1 MTALALLEGKS
12 ERKVWHCGGCMSAT
26 NGNNLH
32 QLGDATFFDLASF
45 CILHFSC
52 CAHLPYGF
60 VGGLL
65 PDLLPNDFETVHRR
79 FRKLFVASPRV

>member
-1 MTALALLEGKS
+1 
-12 ERKVWHCGGCMSAT
+12 MSAT

-32 QLGDATFFDLASF
+32 QLGDGDFLRLRHRSAFY
-45 CILHFSC
+45 ILVA
-52 CAHLPYGF
+52 AHLPYDF